1 MLVIDDL
8 NIFPVRKW
16 RREIVPKCQPTQER
30 CERFRVITHGR
41 TLYMLH
47 GSRSVPL
54 YPVYQLFAVCVTV
67 VHRARDIQYDHVL

>member
-8 NIFPVRKW
+8 NIFRVRKW
-16 RREIVPKCQPTQER
+16 RGEIVPKCQPTQER

-41 TLYMLH
+41 TLHMLH
-47 GSRSVPL
+47 GSRSVTT
-54 YPVYQLFAVCVTV
+54 YPVYHSYVVCVTV

>member
-1 MLVIDDL
+1 MLVIGDL

-41 TLYMLH
+41 TLHMLH
-47 GSRSVPL
+47 GSRSVAL
-54 YPVYQLFAVCVTV
+54 YPVYHLFVVYVTAVNRT
-67 VHRARDIQYDHVL
+67 RDIQYDHVL